1 MKPMIKMATTSA
13 PSELS
18 CNETSI
24 SSTPM
29 APFDSPT
36 AKSYRAERRRPVVT
50 LRVSLRIRSCELLVR
65 SAARAWST
73 ARMGLC
79 SNP

>member
-1 MKPMIKMATTSA
+1 MIKMATTRA

-29 APFDSPT
+29 APFR
-36 AKSYRAERRRPVVT
+36 RADGKNRIGQQGRRSVVT
-50 LRVSLRIRSCELLVR
+50 LCVSLRISWL
-65 SAARAWST
+65 
-73 ARMGLC
+73 
-79 SNP
+79 